1 MIWEI
6 PGITVGH
13 MTNAADRTG
22 CTVVLAAEPV
32 TASGEV
38 RGSAPATREFAL
50 LDPMATVQQID
61 AVVLSG
67 GSAFGLAAGQGAMYE
82 LEAAER
88 GFPTPW
94 GSVPIVVGMS
104 LFDLPVA
111 TPGIR
116 PTESDGRMAVREA
129 LAGGDRTLGRVG
141 AGTGATVGGWRGDD
155 HAVAGGLVGGLAETG
170 DLRVACLLA
179 VNAWGDVAGH
189 GESHLGEPSLSA
201 RGSGARGAGA
211 RGSGLTN
218 TTIGVIATNGSLDKV
233 GCQHTARGAH
243 DGLARAINPP
253 HASFDGDAFVAMSAG
268 EVQASIDEVRWL
280 TVKCVDEAIRSLGSA
295 A

>member
-22 CTVVLAAEPV
+22 CTVVLAAEPA

-61 AVVLSG
+61 AVMLSG

-82 LEAAER
+82 LEGVGR
-88 GFPTPW
+88 GFRTPW

-104 LFDLPVA
+104 LFDLAVA
-111 TPGIR
+111 TPGFR
-116 PTESDGRMAVREA
+116 PTEPDGRAAVRRA
-129 LAGGDRTLGRVG
+129 LAGGDQTLGRVG
-141 AGTGATVGGWRGDD
+141 AGTGATVGGWRGDG
-155 HAVAGGLVGGLAETG
+155 HGVAGGLVGGLAEEG
-170 DLRVACLLA
+170 DLRVACLVA
-179 VNAWGDVAGH
+179 VNAWGDVVGH
-189 GESHLGEPSLSA
+189 GESQLREPGLS
-201 RGSGARGAGA
+201 A

-233 GCQHTARGAH
+233 GCQHMARGAH

-268 EVQASIDEVRWL
+268 EVETSIDEVRWL
-280 TVKCVDEAIRSLGSA
+280 TVKIVDEAIRSLDSA